1 MANIARVRV
10 EARRARNDSFSERER
25 IFKAL
30 LQEFKKRVNEAGI
43 LHEIKEHQ
51 YYESP
56 SEKNRK
62 ARKDSM
68 RKREQEKMLEAIQR
82 GENPKGVSKF
92 LRIKK
97 KKNTME

>member
-1 MANIARVRV
+1 MANVGRVRV
-10 EARRARNDSFSERER
+10 ESRRARNDSFSEKER
-25 IFKAL
+25 TFKVL

-56 SEKNRK
+56 SEKKRK

-68 RKREQEKMLEAIQR
+68 RKREQEKTRTKEEEKKAR
-82 GENPKGVSKF
+82 ESNP
-92 LRIKK
+92 
-97 KKNTME
+97 NP